1 MKILYLDKK
10 LSKIENI
17 MQKKKDNRSIIHV
30 VPCRSI
36 IDTIPY
42 EHFLDT
48 IEKAI
53 TTPSYKPL
61 EYNFT
66 HSPVNRVPK
75 GYNFTHSPVNRVPKG
90 YNFTHSPVNRV
101 SISIV
106 EENFSSY

>member
-1 MKILYLDKK
+1 
-10 LSKIENI
+10 
-17 MQKKKDNRSIIHV
+17 MQKKKIIEV

-61 EYNFT
+61 
-66 HSPVNRVPK
+66 

-90 YNFTHSPVNRV
+90 YNFILIPVN
-101 SISIV
+101 
-106 EENFSSY
+106 